1 MVDRV
6 DSFSRTKMSYLAL
19 AAVGLAFLILF
30 LAVLRARSNTIVHDI
45 TAIVYIYMI
54 WGMPGMLLYVCFS

>member
-1 MVDRV
+1 
-6 DSFSRTKMSYLAL
+6 MSYLAL

-45 TAIVYIYMI
+45 TAIVYIYI
-54 WGMPGMLLYVCFS
+54 S